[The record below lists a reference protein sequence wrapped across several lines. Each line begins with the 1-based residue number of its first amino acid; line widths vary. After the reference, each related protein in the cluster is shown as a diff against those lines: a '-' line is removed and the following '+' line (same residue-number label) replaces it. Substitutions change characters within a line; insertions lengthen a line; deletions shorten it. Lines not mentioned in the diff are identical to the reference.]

1 MALRPI
7 GRSAPARRRPR
18 APRPSGPLKARIKAG
33 EVILG
38 CGVSIGHP
46 TLAELAGHAGFDL
59 VQMDFEHGS
68 LDVAQAEAMTVAA
81 RAVGVPP
88 IWRVNHLE
96 HGEIQRA
103 LDLGAEGVLVPHVKS
118 AQEARQ
124 VVAAALYPPAGN
136 RGAGA
141 RRPVRFGVD
150 DSERYLRAANRSTV
164 VMLMIEDREAIES
177 IDEIASVP
185 GIDVFN
191 VGTWDLSRSLGVP
204 IKTRHPKVL
213 RAIEKVRKAA
223 QAGGIAWG
231 VPPESPRD
239 AARWH
244 ERGARFFECAS
255 IDELV
260 LSAGSAKVEAIKE
273 RLKSGGRHKKGRK

>member
-7 GRSAPARRRPR
+7 ERSAPAKRRLR
-18 APRPSGPLKARIKAG
+18 SLKARIKAG
-33 EVILG
+33 DVILG
-38 CGVSIGHP
+38 CGVSLGHP
-46 TLAELAGHAGFDL
+46 TLAELVGHAGFDL

-88 IWRVNHLE
+88 IWRVNHPE

-118 AQEARQ
+118 PEQARQ

-150 DSERYLRAANRSTV
+150 DSERYLRAANRTTV
-164 VMLMIEDREAIES
+164 VMVMIEDREAIEC
-177 IDEIASVP
+177 IDKIASVP

-223 QAGGIAWG
+223 QAAGIAWG
-231 VPPESPRD
+231 VPPESPSD

-244 ERGARFFECAS
+244 KRGARFFECAS
-255 IDELV
+255 MDELV
-260 LSAGSAKVEAIKE
+260 LSAGSAKVEGITE
-273 RLKSGGRHKKGRK
+273 RLKSGSSRRGGKR